1 MAEEANLATKAR
13 VAIVTGG
20 SRGIGR
26 AVVEALLGE
35 GWRVH
40 FCSRSA
46 ESVERTLS
54 ELAGRFGGAVQGKPV
69 DVRHEGEVDFFVH
82 GVAEAEGGRIECLV
96 NNAGRGIFG
105 PVDELSGDAFREVIE
120 TNLLGCFYFLRA
132 VARVMKPRGE
142 GWIFN
147 IASLAGKNPMAG
159 GAAYNASKFGLVGF
173 SEASMLDLRQS
184 GIRVASILPG
194 SVDTDF
200 GHAGHFRPLAR
211 QFAGV
216 MLGVAPGGEV
226 TAQAHGDRSRRDL
239 GQSRGHDDPRR
250 GHRAGQPCRQRK
262 WHRQPVRHPDDN
274 VSNDIARGEVPL
286 DVRSLRHR
294 RPPPDR

>member
-1 MAEEANLATKAR
+1 MPEERKETKTR

-46 ESVERTLS
+46 ESVETTLA

-69 DVRHEGEVDFFVH
+69 DVRHEGEVDFFVR

-96 NNAGRGIFG
+96 NNAGLGIFG

-120 TNLLGCFYFLRA
+120 TNLLGPFYFLRA

-200 GHAGHFRPLAR
+200 GHPGH
-211 QFAGV
+211 
-216 MLGVAPGGEV
+216 PGGGGGTGESWRLKP
-226 TAQAHGDRSRRDL
+226 Q
-239 GQSRGHDDPRR
+239 
-250 GHRAGQPCRQRK
+250 
-262 WHRQPVRHPDDN
+262 
-274 VSNDIARGEVPL
+274 DIAAMILHLLTYPPNAL
-286 DVRSLRHR
+286 PSLVEMRPA
-294 RPPPDR
+294 RPPKK